1 MEGGTSREGHRVGM
15 EMRLAWAG
23 LILVFAIA
31 LFAVLA
37 RDGADGGA
45 RGRPGLVVDSPPGL
59 LAACRSATASA
70 RMPPRCPAVV
80 PVPNG
85 QWGRSRALDN
95 RPCQYLIDVEPG
107 PDRGAPDRQPIFH
120 LLFGGR
126 CRPFD
131 LTAAGGRWPAKGF
144 ITDGL
149 RLVGLRPLH
158 PGETG
163 RPDGFAPA
171 RPRVLAR
178 LRVGTSPALLVRQ
191 RSYPLTTVHS
201 GHLAIVWNESNAGY
215 TVSGHPSEPRTARQ
229 RRLAV
234 RALKAMAVGMRAPSR

>member
-1 MEGGTSREGHRVGM
+1 
-15 EMRLAWAG
+15 MRLAWAG
-23 LILVFAIA
+23 LILVLAVA
-31 LFAVLA
+31 LGAVLA
-37 RDGADGGA
+37 GNGADGGA
-45 RGRPGLVVDSPPGL
+45 RGAGLLVDSPPGL
-59 LAACRSATASA
+59 LAVCRSATASA
-70 RMPPRCPAVV
+70 RMPPRCPAAI

-85 QWGRSRALDN
+85 EWGRSRALDD

-107 PDRGAPDRQPIFH
+107 PDSGPPDRKPIFH

-131 LTAAGGRWPAKGF
+131 LTADDGRWPVEGF
-144 ITDGL
+144 IADGL
-149 RLVGLRPLH
+149 RLVGLRPLR
-158 PGETG
+158 PGESG

-178 LRVGTSPALLVRQ
+178 LRIGTSPALLLRQ

-215 TVSGHPSEPRTARQ
+215 AVSGHPSDPRTAHQ

-234 RALKAMAVGMRAPSR
+234 RALRAMALAMRSP

>member
-1 MEGGTSREGHRVGM
+1 M
-15 EMRLAWAG
+15 LAG
-23 LILVFAIA
+23 N
-31 LFAVLA
+31 
-37 RDGADGGA
+37 GADGGA
-45 RGRPGLVVDSPPGL
+45 RGAGLLVDSPPGL
-59 LAACRSATASA
+59 LAVCRSATASA
-70 RMPPRCPAVV
+70 RMPPRCPAAI

-85 QWGRSRALDN
+85 EWGRSRALDD

-107 PDRGAPDRQPIFH
+107 PGSGPPDRKPIFH

-131 LTAAGGRWPAKGF
+131 LTADDGRWPVRGF

-149 RLVGLRPLH
+149 RLVGLRPLR
-158 PGETG
+158 PGESG

-178 LRVGTSPALLVRQ
+178 LRVGTSPALLLRQ

-201 GHLAIVWNESNAGY
+201 AIWPSCGTSRTPGTRCPAIRRSRGPPTNGGSPSAPFERWRLRCGRPSDLDQRAGDS
-215 TVSGHPSEPRTARQ
+215 TTRRTPC
-229 RRLAV
+229 RRL
-234 RALKAMAVGMRAPSR
+234 GPGPGGPSAGR